1 MFPSLLRLAAVSASA
16 GLARSTIYLRV
27 QQGLWTRG
35 VCLGGRAVGWP
46 THEVEQLNAAR
57 IAGLSNDE
65 IKRLVVSLHASR
77 GASIDGAN

>member
-46 THEVEQLNAAR
+46 THEVE
-57 IAGLSNDE
+57 
-65 IKRLVVSLHASR
+65 
-77 GASIDGAN
+77 